1 MTFYKFKYFDY
12 NEMIKSDT
20 AKARHID
27 NRPQDEELIDNIN
40 FTLTQLDEI
49 RAQFGKPIIITSGY
63 RCPQLNTAVGGVKN
77 SQHMKGQAADII
89 VRGGKTEMFRLFK
102 LIHDHFAFDQLIW
115 EHGGDWIHVSF
126 KKDKNRGH
134 SFEA

>member
-1 MTFYKFKYFDY
+1 MNSIFKYFKFE
-12 NEMIKSDT
+12 EMLKSDS
-20 AKARHID
+20 AKRHGID
-27 NRPQDEELIDNIN
+27 NTPTDAELIDNIN

-89 VRGGKTEMFRLFK
+89 VRGGKAEMFRLFK
-102 LIHDHFAFDQLIW
+102 LIHDRFIFDQLIW

-126 KKDKNRGH
+126 RKDKNRGH